1 MKKSNIFLISLF
13 SSVTLFIIS
22 GAIVS
27 VARGKP
33 EPNNNNFTISGPSYG
48 YVLMSKTNYKL
59 NAKAG
64 EKFEFVVGLEK
75 GEEKINLPF
84 ITQGDTLVLSPLP
97 EELVS
102 KVRYVE
108 MKFPSKTMNFELKK
122 AHIDIYNSSASS
134 FNIKLDQSK
143 MNIFS
148 KEDHSL
154 EYLNISVKNNSDF
167 YSNTPLNH
175 LKIEINNS
183 SFKSYG
189 SVKEV
194 IGTAN
199 DTAKVYISQPGI
211 TDFKKDASSRVRF
224 NYN

>member
-13 SSVTLFIIS
+13 SSFTLFIIS

-59 NAKAG
+59 NVKAG
-64 EKFEFVVGLEK
+64 EKFEFVVGMEK

-84 ITQGDTLVLSPLP
+84 TTQGDTLILSPLP
-97 EELVS
+97 KEIAS

-108 MKFPSKTMNFELKK
+108 MKFPSKTMDFDLKE
-122 AHIDIYNSSASS
+122 AHLDIHNSSIASL
-134 FNIKLDQSK
+134 NIKLDQSS

-148 KEDHSL
+148 TEDYSL
-154 EYLNISVKNNSDF
+154 ENLNISVKNNSKF
-167 YSNTPLNH
+167 YTNTPLDH
-175 LKIEINNS
+175 LKLDINNS

-194 IGTAN
+194 IGTAS
-199 DTAKVYISQPGI
+199 DTAKVYIGQPGV